1 MSKVM
6 YKETKYKAR
15 YRKHSAYPRGPFI
28 QVERPEKEIF
38 RGDLNFRR
46 NVANFYF
53 EIVPQLFV
61 RINLMYSGVKRSM
74 VTRCT

>member
-1 MSKVM
+1 M

-46 NVANFYF
+46 NLANFYF
-53 EIVPQLFV
+53 EIVPPTFCQNQSDVF
-61 RINLMYSGVKRSM
+61 RGKAFYGY
-74 VTRCT
+74 